1 MFMNGKDSISG
12 SLADCYVSIEGNR
25 YHMLQAINLE
35 ASVEKNKVEVP
46 VLGKTGKA
54 NKATGWSGTG
64 TMTLHYNTSIFRQL
78 LYRYMKTGEDI
89 YFDIQVTNSDVTSI
103 AGTQTTILKN
113 CNLDGGIIA
122 KFDADA
128 DYLDEDV
135 SFTFDDIEFPEEFDL
150 LPGMQE

>member
-1 MFMNGKDSISG
+1 
-12 SLADCYVSIEGNR
+12 
-25 YHMLQAINLE
+25 
-35 ASVEKNKVEVP
+35 
-46 VLGKTGKA
+46 
-54 NKATGWSGTG
+54 
-64 TMTLHYNTSIFRQL
+64 
-78 LYRYMKTGEDI
+78 MKTGEDI

-113 CNLDGGIIA
+113 CNLDGGILA

>member
-1 MFMNGKDSISG
+1 
-12 SLADCYVSIEGNR
+12 
-25 YHMLQAINLE
+25 MLQAINLE